1 MCNFCPGS
9 YRRHA
14 LPIFL
19 ALAIVGCHKDN
30 SEFDAGR
37 KAEAIQEYD
46 TALLHYESAER
57 ANPTEAEYKL
67 RVVHMRYTAAA
78 FHMEQGQK
86 ALQGGDLQLAMSE
99 FEKAHGIDPSNVAA
113 EQQMKKTA
121 DLLAIANGTK
131 AAPTPDD
138 FNADEKE
145 LMSGPPRLQPLSHEP
160 INLKMTNDSRV
171 IFETIAKLAGLC
183 VIFDPDY
190 VSRRLTAAL
199 PGVTLEQALDA
210 VSFESKAFWK
220 PLTRTV
226 IEIAPDNPQK
236 RKDLEDEQVATF
248 YVANSLTP
256 QDLTEIVNGL
266 RQLLDLHR
274 IQQVNAQNAIIVR
287 DTPDKLDLAA
297 KVIADMDKA
306 KPEVLLH
313 VQVLSAD
320 RDRLRQLG
328 ILPSQNVSLV
338 FNPRCSVQ
346 SANTDCTSST
356 TSTTTDTNPLSVTLN
371 NLKHLSTADY
381 SITLPGAS
389 AEAVLTDNDT
399 RIIQDP
405 EIRVTDGEKAT
416 LKIGQRVPVAT
427 GSTQAA
433 TGVSAGSTVASLVNT
448 QFQYI
453 DVGVNV
459 EAQPRVHPDGSVSM
473 KVSVEVSSVASYNTI
488 GGVSEPVISQRKIE
502 HEVRLQDGEVNILGG
517 LIERTTTNNLN
528 GIPGPAS
535 VPGFKYLFSQTD
547 KEVADD
553 EVLIILTPHILRYP
567 GITKEN
573 LRRLASGSDSNV
585 RVFHEVSDDRPLDG
599 EGGANPAAP
608 SPATPGV
615 PPARAGNPG
624 RAIQPDDDRPGPSST
639 LPLDHPALVP
649 ASASLPPAAGS
660 AGPAARL
667 HFNPENIALKPGDS
681 TTVGL
686 AISGVHDLFSLPLLV
701 KYDPAV
707 IQIQDVQDGGFLSGG
722 TEVVATVQ
730 SINAQKGEAMIS
742 CTRRRGRAHAADRPS
757 APGLPAQVSVTTQ
770 VNSPATEGVNGTG
783 TVLGLVV
790 RALKPGESKIQIV
803 EAQPQDSQQQRIPVI
818 TSEATVRVQ

>member
-1 MCNFCPGS
+1 MCNSRSRS
-9 YRRHA
+9 YARYA
-14 LPIFL
+14 LLLL
-19 ALAIVGCHKDN
+19 AAVLLAGCHKSN

-37 KAEAIQEYD
+37 KAEALQDYD

-57 ANPTEAEYKL
+57 ANPTDAEYKL

-78 FHMEQGQK
+78 FHMEQGQRAVQK
-86 ALQGGDLQLAMSE
+86 GDLELAMSE
-99 FEKAHGIDPSNVAA
+99 FEKAHGIDPANVAA
-113 EQQMKKTA
+113 EQQMRKTA
-121 DLLAIANGTK
+121 DLLAVAHGTK
-131 AAPTPDD
+131 AAPKPDD
-138 FNADEKE
+138 FDADEKG
-145 LMSGPPRLQPLSHEP
+145 LMSGPPRLEPLSHEP

-171 IFETIAKLAGLC
+171 VFETIAKLAGLC

-190 VSRRLTAAL
+190 VSRRVTAEL

-210 VSFESKAFWK
+210 VSFETKAFWK
-220 PLTRTV
+220 PLTSTV

-236 RKDLEDEQVATF
+236 RKDIEDEQVATF

-256 QDLTEIVNGL
+256 QDLTEMVNGL

-328 ILPSQNVSLV
+328 ILPSQNVSLA

-346 SANTDCTSST
+346 SANTDCTSS
-356 TSTTTDTNPLSVTLN
+356 SSSSTTDTNPLSITLN
-371 NLKHLSTADY
+371 NLKRLSTADY
-381 SITLPGAS
+381 SLTLPGAA

-399 RIIQDP
+399 KIIQDP

-453 DVGVNV
+453 DVGVNI
-459 EAQPRVHPDGSVSM
+459 EAQPRVHPDGSVSL
-473 KVSVEVSSVASYNTI
+473 KLSVEVSSVANYQNI

-502 HEVRLQDGEVNILGG
+502 HEVRLQNGEVNILGG

-528 GIPGPAS
+528 GIPGAAS

-547 KEVADD
+547 KEVVDD

-585 RVFHEVSDDRPLDG
+585 RVLREDGDGGPSSDKGSATITGAPLAVTPSAPPFA
-599 EGGANPAAP
+599 GASSGLLGSSAAADK
-608 SPATPGV
+608 SSDH
-615 PPARAGNPG
+615 RAVL
-624 RAIQPDDDRPGPSST
+624 SST
-639 LPLDHPALVP
+639 LPLNSPAVIP
-649 ASASLPPAAGS
+649 ASAAVPPAAAS
-660 AGPAARL
+660 AGLAVQL
-667 HFNPENIALKPGDS
+667 HFSPEKIALKPGDS

-707 IQIQDVQDGGFLSGG
+707 IQIDDVGDGGFLSGG
-722 TEVVATVQ
+722 TEAVAIVQ
-730 SINAQKGEAMIS
+730 RIDAQKGEVMIS
-742 CTRRRGRAHAADRPS
+742 CTRRHA
-757 APGLPAQVSVTTQ
+757 G
-770 VNSPATEGVNGTG
+770 NGATGGVVAGVNGSG
-783 TVLGLVV
+783 TILGLVV
-790 RALKPGESKIQIV
+790 RGVAAGESKIQIV
-803 EAQPQDSQQQRIPVI
+803 EAEAQDSKQQRIPVV
-818 TSEATVRVQ
+818 TGAAAVEVR

>member
-1 MCNFCPGS
+1 MRNPQPS
-9 YRRHA
+9 RRVRRA
-14 LPIFL
+14 FLFAL
-19 ALAIVGCHKDN
+19 ALIIAGCHKSN

-37 KAEAIQEYD
+37 KAEAIQDYD
-46 TALLHYESAER
+46 TALLHYETAAR
-57 ANPTEAEYKL
+57 ANPTDAEYKL
-67 RVVHMRYTAAA
+67 RVVHARYAAA
-78 FHMEQGQK
+78 SFHMEQGQK
-86 ALQGGDLQLAMSE
+86 ALQKGDLQLAMSE
-99 FEKAHGIDPSNVAA
+99 FEKAYGIDPSNVAA

-121 DLLAIANGTK
+121 DLLAVANGTQ
-131 AAPTPDD
+131 APAKPDD

-145 LMSGPPRLQPLSHEP
+145 LMAGPPQLQALSHEP
-160 INLKMTNDSRV
+160 VNMKMTNDSRV

-190 VSRRLTAAL
+190 VSRRITAEL

-220 PLTRTV
+220 PLTSTV
-226 IEIAPDNPQK
+226 IEVAPDNPQK
-236 RKDLEDEQVATF
+236 RKDIEDEQVATF

-313 VQVLSAD
+313 VQVLSAN

-328 ILPSQNVSLV
+328 ILPGQNVSLA

-346 SANTDCTSST
+346 SANTDCSS
-356 TSTTTDTNPLSVTLN
+356 SSSSSTTDTNPLSVTLN
-371 NLKHLSTADY
+371 NLKRLSTADY

-399 RIIQDP
+399 KIIQDP
-405 EIRVTDGEKAT
+405 EIRVTDGEKAV

-433 TGVSAGSTVASLVNT
+433 TGVGAGSSVASLVNT
-448 QFQYI
+448 QFQYT
-453 DVGVNV
+453 DVGVNI

-473 KVSVEVSSVASYNTI
+473 KLSVEVSAVANYQNI
-488 GGVSEPVISQRKIE
+488 GGISEPVISQRKIE
-502 HEVRLQDGEVNILGG
+502 HEVRLQNGEVNILGG
-517 LIERTTTNNLN
+517 LIERTTTNDLN
-528 GIPGPAS
+528 GIPGAAS

-547 KEVADD
+547 KEVVDD
-553 EVLIILTPHILRYP
+553 EVLIILTPHILRFS
-567 GITKEN
+567 GISKET

-585 RVFHEVSDDRPLDG
+585 RVFHEVSDDRPSDSK
-599 EGGANPAAP
+599 GGANPAAP
-608 SPATPGV
+608 GKPEG
-615 PPARAGNPG
+615 
-624 RAIQPDDDRPGPSST
+624 AIQPDDHQPSPSSM
-639 LPLDHPALVP
+639 LPLDHPAIVP
-649 ASASLPPAAGS
+649 ASVSLPPAAGN
-660 AGPAARL
+660 AGPAAQL
-667 HFNPENIALKPGDS
+667 HFHPENIALKPGDS

-707 IQIQDVQDGGFLSGG
+707 IQIQDLQDGGFLSGG
-722 TEVVATVQ
+722 TEAVAIVQ
-730 SINAQKGEAMIS
+730 SINAEKGEAMIS
-742 CTRRRGRAHAADRPS
+742 CTRRQGGGTGAANS
-757 APGLPAQVSVTTQ
+757 AAESTAGAQA
-770 VNSPATEGVNGTG
+770 ATGVNGSG
-783 TVLGLVV
+783 TIIGLVV
-790 RALKPGESKIQIV
+790 RGIAPGESKIQIV
-803 EAQPQDSQQQRIPVI
+803 EVQAQDSRQQPISVV
-818 TSEATVRVQ
+818 TGEATVKVR